1 MIVQLENALHA
12 NGFHDGL
19 PYWDWTLP
27 MTELPSVLAEE
38 NYQHP
43 KTGQSVPNPLHHSMV
58 DGHKTSRNL
67 RAAELFETT
76 DFGELTDLADKVMFA
91 FEQTDFC
98 DFEVQFEVAHNYI
111 HALVGGSDMYSMS
124 SLRYT
129 AYDPIF
135 FLHHSM
141 TDRIWATWQAL
152 QKYRG
157 LPYNSANCAIASL
170 RQPMQPFA
178 QTSLVN
184 PDHVTR
190 DHSVPFDAFDY
201 RHSFHYRYDNLQ
213 FNGLSVPQ
221 IQREVIRRQRDDRV
235 FAGFM
240 LHGIG
245 KSALVVFD
253 ICQPSGDCTKAGEF
267 YLLGDEY
274 EIPWR
279 YDRLYKHEITKQ
291 LEELHLH
298 PEDNYD
304 IHYVVYDLDGTSL
317 GDDVFGNSTVICSH
331 G

>member
-1 MIVQLENALHA
+1 
-12 NGFHDGL
+12 
-19 PYWDWTLP
+19 
-27 MTELPSVLAEE
+27 MTHIPTPLDEE
-38 NYQHP
+38 NYVHP
-43 KTGQSVPNPLHHSMV
+43 ESGQSMPNPLHHGEV
-58 DGHKTSRNL
+58 DGKQTTRNL
-67 RAAELFETT
+67 RTEDLFEVPA
-76 DFGELTDLADKVMFA
+76 FGQLTKLADQVMLA

-98 DFEVQFEVAHNYI
+98 DFEVQFEVIHNDI
-111 HALVGGSDMYSMS
+111 HILVGGPEMYSMA
-124 SLRYT
+124 SLRFT

-170 RQPMQPFA
+170 REPMQPFA
-178 QTSLVN
+178 MTSEVN

-201 RHSFHYRYDNLQ
+201 RHSFHYRYDNLE

-240 LHGIG
+240 LHGVG

-253 ICQPSGDCTKAGEF
+253 ICQPSGGCTKAGEF

-279 YDRLYKHEITKQ
+279 YDRLYKYEITKQ
-291 LEELHLH
+291 LKELNLQ
-298 PEDNYD
+298 PKDNYS
-304 IHYVVYDLDGTSL
+304 IRYTVHDLSGAELSNDAFGKAT
-317 GDDVFGNSTVICSH
+317 VFYSH
-331 G
+331 GRLSSSSSSTSSSSL